1 MLVFRKILRTYLIDY
16 LLVSIP
22 RNNAIDANVTAE
34 VSEQIGKLPFK
45 RPLPTDKFIDIDL
58 NVPTLR
64 PMEIDEMIYFAVH
77 PPTSIVPN
85 KESGY
90 DDEEPGRNIF
100 FERCS
105 NSFPKR
111 MILSRMICPF

>member
-1 MLVFRKILRTYLIDY
+1 MSQLRFQNK
-16 LLVSIP
+16 LVSCHLKDLCQLTNLSI
-22 RNNAIDANVTAE
+22 
-34 VSEQIGKLPFK
+34 
-45 RPLPTDKFIDIDL
+45 L

-64 PMEIDEMIYFAVH
+64 PMEIDEMIYFVVH

-85 KESGY
+85 KENGY
-90 DDEEPGRNIF
+90 DDEEPGKKFF

>member
-1 MLVFRKILRTYLIDY
+1 MLVFRKILRTYLMDY

-22 RNNAIDANVTAE
+22 CNNAIDANVTAE
-34 VSEQIGKLPFK
+34 VSEQIGKLSFK
-45 RPLPTDKFIDIDL
+45 RPFPTDKFIDIDL

-64 PMEIDEMIYFAVH
+64 PMEIDELT
-77 PPTSIVPN
+77 PTSIVPN
-85 KESGY
+85 KENGY
-90 DDEEPGRNIF
+90 DDEEPGKNFF